1 MRNFSGNVR
10 KATFGKQYRKSFK
23 KDTGAEAAPTA
34 DHESIHLP
42 TLNASPNAGVGA
54 VSRQNS
60 RVCATS
66 YFGNAQRDI
75 GGRPFLCQIK
85 KGVWCPFCVGRH
97 KTIVDMQNLA
107 KKRGGRCLS
116 RSYSGKEKKLLW
128 ECSLG
133 HRWKAVPGSIIMGT
147 WCPACGGTQKRTIEE
162 MKQMAL
168 KRGGKCL
175 SNEYAN
181 IETKLLWECAE
192 GHRWEAQPN
201 GIRSGS
207 WCPQCSSALA
217 ERICREYFEQ
227 LFGKRFPKVKPSW
240 LRLANKSRLELDG
253 YCEKLGLAFEH
264 QGPHHY
270 GLDIYSPITN
280 ERAIRQKERDR
291 LKRLLCRKNG
301 VILISVPEIPTR
313 LPQNE
318 IKDFI
323 RSECEKRKIKL
334 PKDFDS
340 KKVNLRDAYA
350 VPETK
355 RQLDRLTAIAKER
368 GGRCLSRAYKGHYV
382 KLLWQCRHLHRWKAQ
397 PADIKGGQWC
407 PYCSFQRLTIHD
419 MRATAEKKG
428 GKCLSGKYSGG
439 KVKLIW
445 ECAKGH
451 RWKAVPSSVRAGTW
465 CPVCAGTQRLTIE
478 DLQKIARKWDGN
490 CLSRQVCQR
499 QNKTAL
505 AVFSG
510 ARMGSCARQHSAR
523 NLVSSMR
530 SQGACKKTH
539 WQDSLT

>member
-1 MRNFSGNVR
+1 
-10 KATFGKQYRKSFK
+10 
-23 KDTGAEAAPTA
+23 
-34 DHESIHLP
+34 
-42 TLNASPNAGVGA
+42 
-54 VSRQNS
+54 
-60 RVCATS
+60 
-66 YFGNAQRDI
+66 
-75 GGRPFLCQIK
+75 
-85 KGVWCPFCVGRH
+85 
-97 KTIVDMQNLA
+97 
-107 KKRGGRCLS
+107 
-116 RSYSGKEKKLLW
+116 
-128 ECSLG
+128 
-133 HRWKAVPGSIIMGT
+133 MGT

-175 SNEYAN
+175 SKEYAN

-355 RQLDRLTAIAKER
+355 RQLDRLLAIAKER

-397 PADIKGGQWC
+397 PADIKGGQARASGLQAELGQLLDDNDPRWLAFGFDL
-407 PYCSFQRLTIHD
+407 PGHPSAPDVPQNLVVIPGAAGSGSLFVHNDDARGAAGYRFTVTNAADGSELAEQLTQD
-419 MRATAEKKG
+419 AEAAFDS
-428 GKCLSGKYSGG
+428 L
-439 KVKLIW
+439 
-445 ECAKGH
+445 
-451 RWKAVPSSVRAGTW
+451 PT
-465 CPVCAGTQRLTIE
+465 
-478 DLQKIARKWDGN
+478 
-490 CLSRQVCQR
+490 
-499 QNKTAL
+499 
-505 AVFSG
+505 G
-510 ARMGSCARQHSAR
+510 ANVNVVVTAR
-523 NLVSSMR
+523 NATGE
-530 SQGACKKTH
+530 SQPSA
-539 WQDSLT
+539 SVAAVVP